1 MAQQQVGRN
10 DPCPCGSGKKYKRC
24 HWEEDQQNRVTR
36 GGGGGVTGGEPRSSN
51 LILWSAAGIAV
62 MAGVV
67 LTVLGHFDWGVGV
80 GVGGL
85 ILIAAYATIRN
96 PPPPNK
102 DSGDPSGINFGG

>member
-24 HWEEDQQNRVTR
+24 HWAEDQKNRVTR
-36 GGGGGVTGGEPRSSN
+36 GSDGEVQGAAEKSSN
-51 LILWSAAGIAV
+51 VVLWAVAGLFV
-62 MAGVV
+62 LAGVV

-85 ILIAAYATIRN
+85 ILLGAYAIIRD